1 MSCCRDAP
9 KDKAFEE
16 ARNKMHRETD
26 LAEMVQTLR
35 MVKFMRQLNEDKGEF
50 SDLVRYS
57 KQYRVEVPDGA
68 VLPQKRN
75 AQVDMDSAK
84 ANRLTGENHLQE
96 VLMEEIAG
104 RPTTSEAQEVRGT
117 VVADQN
123 EVTDP
128 LL

>member
-1 MSCCRDAP
+1 
-9 KDKAFEE
+9 
-16 ARNKMHRETD
+16 
-26 LAEMVQTLR
+26 MVQTLR

-50 SDLVRYS
+50 SDLVRYA
-57 KQYRVEVPDGA
+57 KQYRVEVPEGA
-68 VLPQKRN
+68 EWTQKRN

-84 ANRLTGENHLQE
+84 ANRLKGENRLQE
-96 VLMEEIAG
+96 KLMDEIVG

-117 VVADQN
+117 LVAEGT